1 MYLVPMLTSIV
12 LDCSS
17 IERYFVQFSRTRN
30 PAINLQPEWFWLYST
45 STCKYVCIYK
55 LNNFKSNIFFLKQA
69 KCKRYKK
76 LILHVTASLVTDF
89 YGKTVFYS
97 RSSASSSTSF
107 LLQLQGFITASQI
120 ENLSA
125 FCLMMNISI
134 FAFCCSR
141 DSSANSTSADRF
153 FVTLQNLC

>member
-1 MYLVPMLTSIV
+1 MFTSIV
-12 LDCSS
+12 LNCSS

-30 PAINLQPEWFWLYST
+30 PAINLQPEWFWLYSI
-45 STCKYVCIYK
+45 TCKYVS
-55 LNNFKSNIFFLKQA
+55 KSWTISKVTYSFFKQA

-97 RSSASSSTSF
+97 RSSASASSSTSF
-107 LLQLQGFITASQI
+107 LQGFITTSQI